1 MGGDGHLDEPAL
13 SEVEGSKP
21 SKARQLCAARATLN
35 FVPLFPLRDRLAFAN
50 LLPPHR
56 IVESLLIEQLRVPSK
71 FDDASTL
78 QHIDS
83 VGVHYG
89 GQPMRNQNRDRL
101 LISRDFTNRA
111 ADFFFRQR
119 IQRRSGL

>member
-1 MGGDGHLDEPAL
+1 MGGDGRLDEPAL

-35 FVPLFPLRDRLAFAN
+35 FVPLLPLRNGLALAN

-56 IVESLLIEQLRVPSK
+56 VVQAFLVEQLRVPSK

-78 QHIDS
+78 QYVDS
-83 VGVHYG
+83 VGVHHRR
-89 GQPMRNQNRDRL
+89 QPMRNQNRNRL
-101 LISRDFTNRA
+101 LIRRDLT
-111 ADFFFRQR
+111 
-119 IQRRSGL
+119 